1 MLATRKAEHELQLG
15 ALQEL
20 KHKLDRAARIL
31 NDAVS
36 SLT

>member
-1 MLATRKAEHELQLG
+1 MLAMRKAEHEVQLG

-20 KHKLDRAARIL
+20 KRKLDRAGRIL